1 MPLWIVPCTI
11 SSYVLAQYALFL
23 NIITQRFN
31 SINKTILKFGNMD
44 SDDELSTIFTDKI
57 TLCKPIVNDI
67 ENVNHANL
75 ELCNICNKMADFYTF
90 PMLITVIYFMILSMM
105 NLYFL
110 IGATITQS
118 DELTLFDA
126 IESGATVL
134 VAVNCF
140 VALNIN
146 VVRVESELEETASCV
161 HLLMD
166 RCLLNQEVEK
176 SLIKFSWDLL
186 HRNLGLSNYRIIEL
200 NGSFISSVFGTIVTN
215 LILLFQFRPS

>member
-1 MPLWIVPCTI
+1 MPLWMVPCII
-11 SSYVLAQYALFL
+11 SSYFLAQYALFL
-23 NIITQRFN
+23 SIITQRFN
-31 SINKTILKFGNMD
+31 SINRTILKFGNMY

-75 ELCNICNKMADFYTF
+75 ELCNICNKMTDFYTF
-90 PMLITVIYFMILSMM
+90 PTLITVIYFMIISMM

-110 IGATITQS
+110 VGATITQS

-126 IESGATVL
+126 MESGATVL

-140 VALNIN
+140 VALNTNII
-146 VVRVESELEETASCV
+146 RIERELAETASCI

-166 RCLLNQEVEK
+166 RCILNQEVEQ
-176 SLIKFSWDLL
+176 SLIEFSWDLL
-186 HRNLGLSNYRIIEL
+186 DRNLRLSNYRIIEL
-200 NGSFISSVFGTIVTN
+200 NGSFISSIFGTIVMN